1 MCTFIVLSF
10 ALCVFFNMQKS
21 LSILPHTL
29 NDARRALIAK
39 DLLLH
44 VPGNIS
50 HSPTTEYYY
59 HPIPHTTRTMHLCV
73 EPYNYINVE
82 AFDIVIMDAD
92 EQVQQHILAHGDSP
106 LLPQDISYEFSVRN
120 ECYLHVMSSF
130 AEDGTPLMTYGML
143 REIFDVLAL
152 AMRDRVSEVSWLLV
166 DLYQNP
172 LGRGSVVERPYSA
185 TS

>member
-1 MCTFIVLSF
+1 MYICILLLFT
-10 ALCVFFNMQKS
+10 LCLILNAGES
-21 LSILPHTL
+21 SSIFPHRL
-29 NDARRALIAK
+29 NHARNAISAK

-44 VPGNIS
+44 VPKNIS
-50 HSPTTEYYY
+50 HSPTAEYYY

-106 LLPQDISYEFSVRN
+106 LQHQDIPYGFSVRN

-143 REIFDVLAL
+143 RETFDVLAL
-152 AMRDRVSEVSWLLV
+152 AMRNRVTEVSWLLV